1 MTMVS
6 TGVDGLCDPAGPVD
20 DPADPVGD
28 GLTDGAGVT
37 SGGPASTD
45 GAAVGGTVGTA
56 PRLPELAHAALA
68 TTMLDNARERIDL

>member
-6 TGVDGLCDPAGPVD
+6 TGVDALGDPAGPD
-20 DPADPVGD
+20 DGLADPVGD
-28 GLTDGAGVT
+28 GLSDGAGVT

-56 PRLPELAHAALA
+56 PRLPDVEHAAA
-68 TTMLDNARERIDL
+68 TMTMLDNARARSEL